1 MIYKAIGL
9 MSGSSL
15 DGLDIAYTH
24 FQQTGGKWS
33 YEIMQAHC
41 SGYSEEWK
49 QKLAGATSLPA
60 YDYCVLHTAYGHY
73 LAEQVNH
80 FIEAHALHH
89 QVDLIASHGHT
100 TFHAPALRM
109 TAQLGD
115 GAALAAGTG
124 LPVVSDLRAMDVA
137 LGGQGAPI
145 VPIGEKLLL
154 SQYDWLLN
162 LGGIANLSAR
172 AADRYIAFDVCP
184 ANRVLNGLAGTVGK
198 EYDEGGNI
206 AASGHVHEALL
217 QELNALDY
225 YAMPYPKSLANEF
238 GTGVVYPLIAA
249 CQLSVEDALRTYVAH
264 VCTQIVR
271 SVQAVRTALQTEQGG
286 SQLLVTGGG
295 ALNGFLMQE
304 LQQALGSLQI
314 EVVIPDKN
322 LIQYKEAV
330 IMGLIGVLR
339 WREETNVLP
348 SVTGARY
355 NSIGGALWLGNV

>member
-33 YEIMQAHC
+33 YEIIQADC
-41 SGYSEEWK
+41 YGYTPEWK
-49 QKLAGATSLPA
+49 NKLAGATALSA
-60 YDYCVLHTAYGHY
+60 FDYCVLHTAFGHY
-73 LAEQVNH
+73 LAEQVNG
-80 FIEAHALHH
+80 FIEAHSLYH

-100 TFHAPALRM
+100 AFHDPARRL

-145 VPIGEKLLL
+145 VPIGEKWLL
-154 SQYDWLLN
+154 SEYNWLLN
-162 LGGIANLSAR
+162 LGGIANLSANKGEE
-172 AADRYIAFDVCP
+172 YVAFDVCP
-184 ANRVLNGLAGTVGK
+184 ANRVLNMLAGTAGK
-198 EYDEGGNI
+198 EYDDEGRM
-206 AASGHVHEALL
+206 AAAGRVHEALL
-217 QELNALDY
+217 QELDSLDY
-225 YAMPYPKSLANEF
+225 YSLPFPKSLANEF
-238 GTGVVYPLIAA
+238 GTRVVYPLISKWN
-249 CQLSVEDALRTYVAH
+249 LSVEDALRTYVAH
-264 VCTQIVR
+264 ICTQIAR
-271 SVQAVRTALQTEQGG
+271 SVQAVQSSGQQTGE
-286 SQLLVTGGG
+286 SRLLATGGG
-295 ALNGFLMQE
+295 ALNNFLVQE
-304 LQQALGSLQI
+304 LQQMLRGLDI
-314 EVVIPDKN
+314 TLVIPDKN

-339 WREETNVLP
+339 WREEVNVLS

-355 NSIGGALWLGNV
+355 SSIGGALWMGHA